1 MTNAQSRFIN
11 ANDRLIMKEAVLKIH
26 DFCEE
31 NYKFNIVSSFS
42 NESKDDKVVLLGNDD
57 YCLLIK
63 RGVERHS
70 VRGSD
75 GTIRTYIYD
84 EKDGIYKTKFK
95 THILAPHFHMAYEMY
110 RCGFQINW
118 EQYWKNYSGKGDVFE
133 EQSSKIRQRL
143 HTGNHHR
150 NKFNRVPQSVYGMR

>member
-1 MTNAQSRFIN
+1 MTNSQSKNIN
-11 ANDRLIMKEAVLKIH
+11 ANARLIMKEAVLRIH

-31 NYKFNIVSSFS
+31 NYQFNIESSFS
-42 NESKDDKVVLLGNDD
+42 NESKNDKVILMDNDD
-57 YCLLIK
+57 YCLLHK
-63 RGVERHS
+63 RGVEKHS
-70 VRGSD
+70 IRGSD

-95 THILAPHFHMAYEMY
+95 THILAPHFHMAYEMH

-118 EQYWKNYSGKGDVFE
+118 EQYWKNYSGKCNVFE
-133 EQSSKIRQRL
+133 QTSSKIRQRL

-150 NKFNRVPQSVYGMR
+150 NKFVSVPKSVYGMK